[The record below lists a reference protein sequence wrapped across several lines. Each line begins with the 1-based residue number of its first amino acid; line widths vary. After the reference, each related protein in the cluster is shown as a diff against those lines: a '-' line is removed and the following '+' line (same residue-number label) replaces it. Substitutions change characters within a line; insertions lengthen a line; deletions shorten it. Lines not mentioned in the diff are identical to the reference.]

1 MYILYLHENRKYTSY
16 TVHINKTLLYMI
28 KNMHNET
35 ILENPETQDTE
46 TLSLDYEQIHIA

>member
-1 MYILYLHENRKYTSY
+1 
-16 TVHINKTLLYMI
+16 MI